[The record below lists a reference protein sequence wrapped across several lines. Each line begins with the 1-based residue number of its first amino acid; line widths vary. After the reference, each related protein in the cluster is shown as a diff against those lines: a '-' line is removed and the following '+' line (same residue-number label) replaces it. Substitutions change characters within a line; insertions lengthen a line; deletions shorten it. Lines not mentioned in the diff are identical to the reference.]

1 MEVENNAYQIYV
13 DGCINLARSI
23 VVKSTYTAETVN
35 LSIDS
40 FGNPNN
46 YLKHDPT
53 TWKYY
58 LNICGEY
65 FPDDTRMTVVSV
77 DTLETIVFSKAN
89 LAVHRATS
97 KAYAFGTTY
106 YKELVSRYPNQEQL
120 IRGILNPARL
130 EEAIDA
136 KDGTILAYPS
146 EFVESTEYGFVDKLQ
161 AWIYG
166 FHERWT
172 NVQFRNTDNLYEA
185 TMLGIMF
192 AQMVPEI
199 LNIRLSFC
207 KTYAAHSY
215 HVKQYLS
222 GHSYLEPY
230 LPYLTREQMM
240 FFYRNIKYIQ
250 AHAGKNS
257 NFDILL
263 EQLFT
268 KRRLPMAHFKMH
280 HSSENMPEELKNLVR
295 FRRIPLNTPTNND
308 GVDFYSLDQLMD
320 LEDEILPGNLKY
332 RDEEEPRIISE
343 MERSLSSV
351 VATKVLESKVIDYKD
366 SEVYTRTETLLN
378 HWAYLS
384 HRGLYQAY
392 VKFTIP
398 VNGMQISISAKDA
411 FAFYAYAYCRGLGME
426 INYLPRVVC
435 NHVQRLPKPSIADMK
450 SVTSLVSDAW
460 LQDVHSSMPSIP
472 SMISIASFYDHCNE
486 LFVIANGQRK
496 YASVEEGISARAQ
509 KHAAYLRLWSDEVID
524 LAEYPNQSYAD
535 WFAERNIVVNE
546 FTDGNLA
553 EIANEIMTRAMGL
566 DLVEVITLEDIQNA
580 MSRMFAQLSSY
591 SIQIGTT
598 INDGPVLAAGQNTVR
613 FDNMTMST
621 KDSRFLFTA
630 PVDDYRIHRNTT
642 HSIKY
647 DLSKVMDYSGFS
659 QSYNQKEVYWLAKT
673 PVLRGGVK
681 MTPKYMMPTGSRIK
695 TILKAMPANPRNL
708 PIVPGMETFLALSL
722 EDQLKVPDAWAVSAP

>member
-1 MEVENNAYQIYV
+1 MENNAYQIYV

-23 VVKSTYTAETVN
+23 VVKSTHTAEMVN
-35 LSIDS
+35 LSIDT

-65 FPDDTRMTVVSV
+65 FPDDTRMTVVSL

-89 LAVHRATS
+89 LAVHRATA

-120 IRGILNPARL
+120 IRGILYPARMD
-130 EEAIDA
+130 EAIDA

-146 EFVESTEYGFVDKLQ
+146 EFVESTEYGFIDKLQ

-166 FHERWT
+166 FHERWA

-240 FFYRNIKYIQ
+240 FFYRNIKYIE

-257 NFDILL
+257 NFDILM

-268 KRRLPMAHFKMH
+268 KRKLPLAHFKMH
-280 HSSENMPEELKNLVR
+280 HSSENMPEQLKNLVR
-295 FRRIPLNTPTNND
+295 FRRLPLNTPTNND
-308 GVDFYSLDQLMD
+308 GVDYYSLDQVLD
-320 LEDEILPGNLKY
+320 LEDQILPGNLKY

-351 VATKVLESKVIDYKD
+351 VATKVLESKVVDYKD
-366 SEVYTRTETLLN
+366 SEVYTRTDTLLN

-384 HRGLYQAY
+384 NRGLYQAY
-392 VKFTIP
+392 VQFTIP

-411 FAFYAYAYCRGLGME
+411 FAFYAYAYCRGLGMK
-426 INYLPRVVC
+426 IDYLPRVVC
-435 NHVQRLPKPSIADMK
+435 NHVQRIPKPSIADMR
-450 SVTSLVSDAW
+450 SVTSLVSDKW
-460 LQDVHSSMPSIP
+460 LQEVHSNMPSV
-472 SMISIASFYDHCNE
+472 SAMISVASFYEHCNE
-486 LFVIANGQRK
+486 LFIAANGQRK
-496 YASVEEGISARAQ
+496 FASAEEGISARAQ

-524 LAEYPNQSYAD
+524 LAEYPGQSYAD
-535 WFAERNIVVNE
+535 WFADRNISVKE
-546 FTDGNLA
+546 YTDANLA
-553 EIANEIMTRAMGL
+553 EIAREIMTQAIGL
-566 DLVEVITLEDIQNA
+566 ELAEVITLEDIQNA
-580 MSRMFAQLSSY
+580 MSRMFMQLSSY
-591 SIQIGTT
+591 SIQIAAT
-598 INDGPVLAAGQNTVR
+598 INDGPVMAAGQNTIR
-613 FDNMTMST
+613 YDNMTMST
-621 KDSRFLFTA
+621 KDNRFLFTA
-630 PVDDYRIHRNTT
+630 PVDDYRIRRRTSHGIR
-642 HSIKY
+642 Y
-647 DLSKVMDYSGFS
+647 DLSKVMGYSNFA
-659 QSYNQKEVYWLAKT
+659 QSYRQKDKYWLAKT
-673 PVLRGGVK
+673 PVLKGGLRV
-681 MTPKYMMPTGSRIK
+681 TPKYMIPTGSRISSK
-695 TILKAMPANPRNL
+695 LKPMPANPRNL

-722 EDQLKVPDAWAVSAP
+722 EDQLKVPDAWTVPAP